1 MESTTGRCLVKALR
15 LFGLLLCLLIAP
27 VTARAQV
34 FGQYMGAEIVPVGGH
49 LFGGYLQASQDQLG
63 LLAQLRLS
71 FYPGVDFG
79 FHGGLTRIQVGSSD
93 RTSVRIGGDVKFQL
107 VSQGSLL
114 ISAGGALGVETGDD
128 FSVLTLGPTV
138 VASQRFPVGSG
149 AITPY
154 GGLGL
159 MFSNLDVLGEQD
171 TDFSVPFRFGA
182 EFEMAPELKMV
193 TEIQLRASDQVND
206 DFSLAIG
213 VNLPF

>member
-1 MESTTGRCLVKALR
+1 MVKGFR
-15 LFGLLLCLLIAP
+15 LFCLLLGLIAAP
-27 VTARAQV
+27 VAARAQV
-34 FGQYMGAEIVPVGGH
+34 FGQYMGAQVVPVGGH

-79 FHGGLTRIQVGSSD
+79 FHGGLTRIQVGSTD
-93 RTSVRIGGDVKFQL
+93 RTSVRIGGDVKFLL
-107 VSQGSLL
+107 VNRGAMLV
-114 ISAGGALGVETGDD
+114 SAGGALGVETGDD

-159 MFSNLDVLGEQD
+159 LFSNLDVLGEQD
-171 TDFSVPFRFGA
+171 TDFSIPFRFGA
-182 EFEMAPELKMV
+182 EWELSPELKMV
-193 TEIQLRASDQVND
+193 TEVQLRASDQVND

>member
-1 MESTTGRCLVKALR
+1 VVKGLR
-15 LFGLLLCLLIAP
+15 LFGLLLVLLAAP

-63 LLAQLRLS
+63 LLGQLRLS

-79 FHGGLTRIQVGSSD
+79 FHGGLTRIQVGSGD
-93 RTSVRIGGDVKFQL
+93 RTSVRIGSDVKFQL
-107 VSQGSLL
+107 AARGSML
-114 ISAGGALGVETGDD
+114 IAAGGALGVETGDD
-128 FSVLTLGPTV
+128 FSVLTIGPTV
-138 VASQRFPVGSG
+138 VVSQKFPMGSG
-149 AITPY
+149 GITPY

-159 MFSNLDVLGEQD
+159 LFSNLDVLGEQD

-182 EFEMAPELKMV
+182 EFEMAPELKIV

>member
-1 MESTTGRCLVKALR
+1 MVKGLR
-15 LFGLLLCLLIAP
+15 LFCLMLGLLLAP
-27 VTARAQV
+27 VAARAQV
-34 FGQYMGAEIVPVGGH
+34 FGQYTGAQVVPVGGH
-49 LFGGYLQASQDQLG
+49 LFGGYLQASKDQLG

-79 FHGGLTRIQVGSSD
+79 FHGGLTRIQVGSTD

-107 VSQGSLL
+107 VNRGAML

-138 VASQRFPVGSG
+138 VASQRFPIGTG

-159 MFSNLDVLGEQD
+159 LFSNLDVLGEQD
-171 TDFSVPFRFGA
+171 TDFSIPFRFGA
-182 EFEMAPELKMV
+182 EWELSPELKMV